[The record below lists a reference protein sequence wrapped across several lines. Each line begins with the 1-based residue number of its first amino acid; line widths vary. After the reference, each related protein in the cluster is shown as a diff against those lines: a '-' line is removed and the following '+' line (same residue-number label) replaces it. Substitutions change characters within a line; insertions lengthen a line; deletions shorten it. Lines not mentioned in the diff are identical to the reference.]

1 MVIRK
6 KKKTNQKG
14 FSLVEVLCAIVLL
27 TLVATPVIQIIFSSF
42 TLNIK
47 SKKMLAAAD
56 LTSDAMEYIS
66 SLAFD
71 DYTYTPE
78 GAAGPT
84 TIVGAKQCYWSDT
97 LGGYDALIIHDA
109 ANNTYAVYPGGP
121 VGEFASYGV
130 VGELSR
136 EIVLNNVDYNGYK
149 YRVSIKLVSDKNVST
164 DKYWVYKATIKVFDG
179 TDASYCYSE
188 ATTNIPNKY

>member
-1 MVIRK
+1 MIIGK

-14 FSLVEVLCAIVLL
+14 FSLIEVLCAIVLL
-27 TLVATPVIQIIFSSF
+27 TLVATPLIQIIFSSF
-42 TLNIK
+42 TLNNK

-84 TIVGAKQCYWSDT
+84 TIVGANKCYWSETVSGYNTLLIHNADDT
-97 LGGYDALIIHDA
+97 YS
-109 ANNTYAVYPGGP
+109 VFPGGP
-121 VGEFASYGV
+121 VGNFASYTKNSGY
-130 VGELSR
+130 R
-136 EIVLNNVDYNGYK
+136 EIVLSNVDYNGYK
-149 YRVSIKLVSDKNVST
+149 YRVSVMLESKMNVAT
-164 DKYWVYKATIKVFDG
+164 DKYYVYEATVKVYDN
-179 TDASYCYSE
+179 TDTSYCYSE
-188 ATTNIPNKY
+188 ASTNIPNKY